1 MKIYKVYMCLRLVLG
16 RLKSY
21 RLEEYSSNE
30 PIIFV
35 PCDNPDQ
42 ACHEAY
48 MGLYHKI
55 ISQGIKKKG
64 VVDETEILHFS
75 KEILQDVRV
84 LHVRLANEEKL

>member
-1 MKIYKVYMCLRLVLG
+1 MCLRLVLG

-21 RLEEYSSNE
+21 RLDEYSSNE

-35 PCDNPDQ
+35 PCDDPDQ
-42 ACHEAY
+42 ACYEAY

-55 ISQGIKKKG
+55 ISQGIKNKG
-64 VVDETEILHFS
+64 VIDETAILHFS

-84 LHVRLANEEKL
+84 LRVRLANEEGL

>member
-1 MKIYKVYMCLRLVLG
+1 MCLRLVLG

-64 VVDETEILHFS
+64 VIDETEILHFS